1 MKKNELKYKE
11 TKKIGENTF
20 IDVEIGLRYIKE
32 NFYSYF
38 YAVGDVYE
46 LKRAR
51 KKIISSGCI
60 HEEILKYFPE
70 FKTFVQLHGNSSYG
84 MPIHMFSNIKFVI
97 DNSKIDA
104 ICRYLGISDV
114 MAKELICWG
123 EEIDYIK
130 YFLEEN
136 DIIYH
141 LRSKANKAIKLLEE
155 LTGDEFDNPDVL
167 GIYDYEPLD
176 NVTKEK
182 IKKMHENG
190 YFTMDNVI
198 KRRDEKIKELNL
210 KFLEK
215 EKMKLEKE
223 KMKLEKE
230 KREIDN
236 EIQVLKYLFDEGI
249 SLNNHAYLRGVNVL
263 SINLFK
269 NRENAMSENDYNR
282 FLDNVDY
289 SKLPT
294 GIEFEFNKI

>member
-1 MKKNELKYKE
+1 MKKNELKYKK
-11 TKKIGENTF
+11 TKKIGKNTF

-32 NFYSYF
+32 NGYSYF
-38 YAVGDVYE
+38 YAVGDVYK

-84 MPIHMFSNIKFVI
+84 MSIHMFSNIKFAI
-97 DNSKIDA
+97 DNNKIDV
-104 ICRYLGISDV
+104 ICSYLGISDV

-123 EEIDYIK
+123 EEIDYLK

-141 LRSKANKAIKLLEE
+141 LRSKANKAIKLLEG
-155 LTGDEFDNPDVL
+155 LTNDEFENPDIL
-167 GIYDYEPLD
+167 GFYDYMPLD
-176 NVTKEK
+176 NDTKEK
-182 IKKMHENG
+182 IKKLHENG

-198 KRRDEKIKELNL
+198 KRRDEKIKDLNL

-223 KMKLEKE
+223 KK
-230 KREIDN
+230 EIDN
-236 EIQVLKYLFDEGI
+236 EIKVLEYLCDECI
-249 SLNNHAYLRGVNVL
+249 SLNNHAYLRSVNVL
-263 SINLFK
+263 AINLYK
-269 NRENAMSENDYNR
+269 NRENAMSEEDYRR
-282 FLDNVDY
+282 FLDSVDY
-289 SKLPT
+289 SKLPK
-294 GIEFEFNKI
+294 GIEFEFHKI

>member
-11 TKKIGENTF
+11 TKQIGENTF

-32 NFYSYF
+32 NGYSYF

-46 LKRAR
+46 LKRVR
-51 KKIISSGCI
+51 KEIISSGCI

-84 MPIHMFSNIKFVI
+84 MPMHMISNIKFYI
-97 DNSKIDA
+97 DNDEIDA
-104 ICRYLGISDV
+104 ICSSLGISDV

-141 LRSKANKAIKLLEE
+141 LRSKANKAIKMLEE

-167 GIYDYEPLD
+167 GIYDYMPLD
-176 NVTKEK
+176 NDTKEK

-198 KRRDEKIKELNL
+198 KRRDEKIKDLNL
-210 KFLEK
+210 KF
-215 EKMKLEKE
+215 LEKE

-236 EIQVLKYLFDEGI
+236 EIKVLEYLFDEGI
-249 SLNNHAYLRGVNVL
+249 SLNNHAYLRSVNVL
-263 SINLFK
+263 AINLFK
-269 NRENAMSENDYNR
+269 NRENAMSEEDYKR
-282 FLDNVDY
+282 FLDSVDY
-289 SKLPT
+289 SKLPKDIT
-294 GIEFEFNKI
+294 FEFHKI

>member
-1 MKKNELKYKE
+1 MKKNELKYKG
-11 TKKIGENTF
+11 TKKIGKNTF

-32 NFYSYF
+32 NVYSSF

-60 HEEILKYFPE
+60 HEEILEYFPE
-70 FKTFVQLHGNSSYG
+70 FKTFVQLHGNLSYG
-84 MPIHMFSNIKFVI
+84 MPIHMISNIKFYI
-97 DNSKIDA
+97 DNDEIDV
-104 ICRYLGISDV
+104 ICSSLGISDV

-141 LRSKANKAIKLLEE
+141 FRSKANKAIKLLEE
-155 LTGDEFDNPDVL
+155 LTGDKFENPDVL
-167 GIYDYEPLD
+167 NIHDYMPLD
-176 NVTKEK
+176 NDTKEK
-182 IKKMHENG
+182 IKKLHENG

-223 KMKLEKE
+223 K
-230 KREIDN
+230 REIDN
-236 EIQVLKYLFDEGI
+236 EIKVLEYLFDEGI
-249 SLNNHAYLRGVNVL
+249 SLNNHAYLRSVNVL
-263 SINLFK
+263 TINLFR
-269 NRENAMSENDYNR
+269 NIENAMSEDDYNR

-294 GIEFEFNKI
+294 GIKFEFNKI

>member
-32 NFYSYF
+32 NGYSYF

-84 MPIHMFSNIKFVI
+84 MPMHMISNIKFAI
-97 DNSKIDA
+97 DNNEIDT
-104 ICRYLGISDV
+104 ICCYLGISDV

-141 LRSKANKAIKLLEE
+141 LRSKANKAIKMLEE

-176 NVTKEK
+176 NDTREK
-182 IKKMHENG
+182 IKKLHENG
-190 YFTMDNVI
+190 YFIMDNVI

-215 EKMKLEKE
+215 DKI
-223 KMKLEKE
+223 KLEKE

-236 EIQVLKYLFDEGI
+236 EIKVLEYLYDEGI
-249 SLNNHAYLRGVNVL
+249 NLNNHAYLRSVNVL
-263 SINLFK
+263 AINLYK
-269 NRENAMSENDYNR
+269 NRENAISEDDYNR

-289 SKLPT
+289 SKLPK
-294 GIEFEFNKI
+294 GIKFEFNKI

>member
-11 TKKIGENTF
+11 TKQIGKNTF

-32 NFYSYF
+32 NGYSYF

-84 MPIHMFSNIKFVI
+84 MPIHMFSNIKFAI
-97 DNSKIDA
+97 DNNKIDV
-104 ICRYLGISDV
+104 ICSYLGISDV

-141 LRSKANKAIKLLEE
+141 LRSKANKAIKMLEE
-155 LTGDEFDNPDVL
+155 LTGNEFENPDVL
-167 GIYDYEPLD
+167 GIYDYEPLNND
-176 NVTKEK
+176 TKEK

-198 KRRDEKIKELNL
+198 KRRDEKIKDLNL
-210 KFLEK
+210 KF
-215 EKMKLEKE
+215 LEKE

-236 EIQVLKYLFDEGI
+236 EIKVLEYLFDEGI
-249 SLNNHAYLRGVNVL
+249 SLNNHAYLRSVNVL
-263 SINLFK
+263 AINLFK
-269 NRENAMSENDYNR
+269 NRENAMSEEDYKR
-282 FLDNVDY
+282 FLDSVDY
-289 SKLPT
+289 SKLPNDIT
-294 GIEFEFNKI
+294 FEFHKI

>member
-32 NFYSYF
+32 NGYSYF

-84 MPIHMFSNIKFVI
+84 MPMHMISNIKFAI
-97 DNSKIDA
+97 DNNEIDT
-104 ICRYLGISDV
+104 ICCYLGISDV

-155 LTGDEFDNPDVL
+155 LTNDEFENPDVL
-167 GIYDYEPLD
+167 GLYDYMPLD
-176 NVTKEK
+176 NDTKEK
-182 IKKMHENG
+182 IKKLHENG

-198 KRRDEKIKELNL
+198 KRRNDKIREINL
-210 KFLEK
+210 KILENK
-215 EKMKLEKE
+215 KI
-223 KMKLEKE
+223 KLEKE

-236 EIQVLKYLFDEGI
+236 EIKVLEYLCDEGI
-249 SLNNHAYLRGVNVL
+249 SLNNHDYLRSVNVL
-263 SINLFK
+263 AINLYK
-269 NRENAMSENDYNR
+269 NRENAMSEDDYNR

>member
-11 TKKIGENTF
+11 TKQIGKNTF

-32 NFYSYF
+32 NGYSYF

-84 MPIHMFSNIKFVI
+84 MPMHMFSNIKFAI
-97 DNSKIDA
+97 DNNKIDV
-104 ICRYLGISDV
+104 ICSYLGISDV

-141 LRSKANKAIKLLEE
+141 LRSKANKAIKMLEE
-155 LTGDEFDNPDVL
+155 LTGNEFENPDVL
-167 GIYDYEPLD
+167 GIYDYEPLNND
-176 NVTKEK
+176 TKEK

-223 KMKLEKE
+223 K
-230 KREIDN
+230 REIDN
-236 EIQVLKYLFDEGI
+236 EIKVLEYLCDEGI
-249 SLNNHAYLRGVNVL
+249 SLNNHAYLRSVNVL
-263 SINLFK
+263 AINLYK
-269 NRENAMSENDYNR
+269 NRENAMSEEDYKR

>member
-20 IDVEIGLRYIKE
+20 IDVEIELRYIKE
-32 NFYSYF
+32 NGYSYF

-51 KKIISSGCI
+51 KEIIYSGCI
-60 HEEILKYFPE
+60 HEKILKYFPE
-70 FKTFVQLHGNSSYG
+70 FKIFVQLHRYSSYG
-84 MPIHMFSNIKFVI
+84 ISMHMISNIKFYI
-97 DNSKIDA
+97 DNDEIDA
-104 ICRYLGISDV
+104 ICSSLDISDV

-136 DIIYH
+136 DIICH
-141 LRSKANKAIKLLEE
+141 LRSKANKAIKMLEE
-155 LTGDEFDNPDVL
+155 LTGNEFDNPDVL
-167 GIYDYEPLD
+167 GIYDYEPLNND
-176 NVTKEK
+176 TKEK
-182 IKKMHENG
+182 IKKLHENG

-223 KMKLEKE
+223 K
-230 KREIDN
+230 REIDN
-236 EIQVLKYLFDEGI
+236 EIKVLEYLFDEGI
-249 SLNNHAYLRGVNVL
+249 SLNNHAYLRSVNVL
-263 SINLFK
+263 AINLFK
-269 NRENAMSENDYNR
+269 CRENAMSEEDYKR
-282 FLDNVDY
+282 FLDRVDY
-289 SKLPT
+289 SKLPKDIT
-294 GIEFEFNKI
+294 FEFNKI

>member
-1 MKKNELKYKE
+1 MKKNELKYKG
-11 TKKIGENTF
+11 TKKIGKNTF

-32 NFYSYF
+32 NGYSYF

-46 LKRAR
+46 LKRVR
-51 KKIISSGCI
+51 KEIISSGCI

-84 MPIHMFSNIKFVI
+84 MPMHMISNIKFYI
-97 DNSKIDA
+97 DNDEIDA
-104 ICRYLGISDV
+104 ICSSLGISDV

-141 LRSKANKAIKLLEE
+141 LRSKANKAIKMLEE

-167 GIYDYEPLD
+167 GIYDYMPLD
-176 NVTKEK
+176 NDTKEK

-198 KRRDEKIKELNL
+198 KRRDEKIKDLNL
-210 KFLEK
+210 KF
-215 EKMKLEKE
+215 LEKE

-236 EIQVLKYLFDEGI
+236 EIKVFQYLFDEGI
-249 SLNNHAYLRGVNVL
+249 SLNNHAYLRSVNVL
-263 SINLFK
+263 AINLFK
-269 NRENAMSENDYNR
+269 NRENAMSEEDYKR
-282 FLDNVDY
+282 FLDSVDY
-289 SKLPT
+289 SKLPKDIT
-294 GIEFEFNKI
+294 FEFHKI

>member
-32 NFYSYF
+32 NGYSYF

-51 KKIISSGCI
+51 KEIISSRCI
-60 HEEILKYFPE
+60 HEKILKYFPE
-70 FKTFVQLHGNSSYG
+70 FKIFVQLHRYSSYG
-84 MPIHMFSNIKFVI
+84 ISMHMISNIKFYI
-97 DNSKIDA
+97 DNDEIDA
-104 ICRYLGISDV
+104 ICSSLDISDV

-136 DIIYH
+136 DIICH
-141 LRSKANKAIKLLEE
+141 LRSKANKAIKMLEE
-155 LTGDEFDNPDVL
+155 LTGNEFDNPDVL
-167 GIYDYEPLD
+167 GIYDYEPLNND
-176 NVTKEK
+176 TKEK
-182 IKKMHENG
+182 IKKLHENG

-223 KMKLEKE
+223 K
-230 KREIDN
+230 REIDN
-236 EIQVLKYLFDEGI
+236 EIKVLEYLCDEGI
-249 SLNNHAYLRGVNVL
+249 SLNNHAYLRSVNVL

-269 NRENAMSENDYNR
+269 YRENAMSEEDYNR

-289 SKLPT
+289 SKLPK
-294 GIEFEFNKI
+294 GIKFEFNKI

>member
-32 NFYSYF
+32 NGYSYF

-84 MPIHMFSNIKFVI
+84 MPMHMISNIKFAI
-97 DNSKIDA
+97 DNNEIDT
-104 ICRYLGISDV
+104 ICCYLGISDV

-123 EEIDYIK
+123 EEIDYLK

-141 LRSKANKAIKLLEE
+141 LRSKANKAIKMLEE
-155 LTGDEFDNPDVL
+155 LTGNEFENPDVL
-167 GIYDYEPLD
+167 GIYDYEPLNND
-176 NVTKEK
+176 TKEK
-182 IKKMHENG
+182 IKKMHGNG

-198 KRRDEKIKELNL
+198 KRENDRIKDLNINRLESEKI
-210 KFLEK
+210 
-215 EKMKLEKE
+215 
-223 KMKLEKE
+223 KLEKE

-236 EIQVLKYLFDEGI
+236 EIKVLEYLCDEGI

-263 SINLFK
+263 AINLYK
-269 NRENAMSENDYNR
+269 NRENAMSEEDYKR
-282 FLDNVDY
+282 FLESVDY
-289 SKLPT
+289 SKLPKE
-294 GIEFEFNKI
+294 IEFEFHKI

>member
-32 NFYSYF
+32 NGYSYF

-60 HEEILKYFPE
+60 HEEILEYFPE

-84 MPIHMFSNIKFVI
+84 MPMHMLSNLKFAI
-97 DNSKIDA
+97 DNNKIDE

-141 LRSKANKAIKLLEE
+141 LRSKANKAIKMLEE
-155 LTGDEFDNPDVL
+155 LTGNEFENPDVL
-167 GIYDYEPLD
+167 GIYDYEPLNND
-176 NVTKEK
+176 TKEK

-223 KMKLEKE
+223 K
-230 KREIDN
+230 REIDN
-236 EIQVLKYLFDEGI
+236 EIKVLEYLCDEGI

-263 SINLFK
+263 AINLYK
-269 NRENAMSENDYNR
+269 NRENAMSEEDYKR
-282 FLDNVDY
+282 FLDSVDY
-289 SKLPT
+289 SKLPK